1 MSRGVSGAPLLLVHG
16 SCHGAWCWRDVI
28 PALAARGVT
37 ARAIDLPGH
46 GVDPTPLAEVTLA
59 GYARAIVDAARA
71 MHDGPVPVLGH
82 SMAGYAIAAAAV
94 EAPGVVEKL
103 IFLCAYVPQEGRSMV
118 DLRRAGPRQPL
129 LPAIRQSVDAISY
142 TFAEDYHKPLFYQDC
157 SDADVAFARAHLTPQ
172 AILPQAT
179 PLALSP
185 DYHALEKH
193 YIRCTEDNVIPT
205 EYQAQMARD
214 FAPGHLTTLPASHSP
229 FFSMPERLA
238 ERVVSILGR

>member
-1 MSRGVSGAPLLLVHG
+1 LSAAPLLLVHG

-28 PALAARGVT
+28 PALAARGVS

-46 GVDPTPLAEVTLA
+46 GADTTPLAEVTLA
-59 GYARAIVDAARA
+59 GYARAIADAARD

-82 SMAGYAIAAAAV
+82 SMAGYAIAAAAMECPELV
-94 EAPGVVEKL
+94 GKL
-103 IFLCAYVPQEGRSMV
+103 IFLCAYVPQEGRSLV
-118 DLRRAGPRQPL
+118 DLRKAGPRQPL
-129 LPAIRQSVDAISY
+129 LPAIRQHADGISFS
-142 TFAEDYHKPLFYQDC
+142 FAEEYLKPLFYQDC
-157 SDADVAFARAHLTPQ
+157 SGADVSYARAHLTPQ

-185 DYHALEKH
+185 AYHALEKH

-214 FAPGHLTTLPASHSP
+214 FAPGHLTTLPSSHSP

-238 ERVVSILGR
+238 DRVAAILER

>member
-1 MSRGVSGAPLLLVHG
+1 MGKAPLLLIHG

-28 PALAARGVT
+28 PALAARGVD

-46 GVDPTPLAEVTLA
+46 GADTTPLAEVTLER
-59 GYARAIVDAARA
+59 YAQAILAAARA

-82 SMAGYAIAAAAV
+82 SMAGYAIAAAAL
-94 EAPGVVEKL
+94 EAPEQVEKL
-103 IFLCAYVPQEGRSMV
+103 IFLCAYVPQEGRSLV
-118 DLRRAGPRQPL
+118 DLRKAGPRQPL
-129 LPAIRQSVDAISY
+129 LPAIRMGADGISFS
-142 TFAEDYHKPLFYQDC
+142 FAPEYHEPLFYQDC

-179 PLALSP
+179 PLALTP
-185 DYHALEKH
+185 AYEALEKH

-205 EYQAQMARD
+205 EYQAHMARD
-214 FAPGHLTTLPASHSP
+214 FAPGHLSTLPASHSP

-238 ERVVSILGR
+238 DRIVEILDH